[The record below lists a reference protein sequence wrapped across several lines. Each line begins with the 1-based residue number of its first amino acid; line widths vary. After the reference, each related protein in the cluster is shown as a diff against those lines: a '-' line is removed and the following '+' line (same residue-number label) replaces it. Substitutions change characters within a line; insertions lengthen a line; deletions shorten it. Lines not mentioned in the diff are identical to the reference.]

1 MPHPRSRRSTD
12 IIAPG
17 FGTQT
22 DLERLARDLSEGSN
36 VPISASFV
44 NSMMNSRGRGRRRRE
59 AEPEDPEA
67 SAAPTSSAWADFMQE
82 EGMDSAAK
90 RPRAADGGDDDKT
103 EQTADEDEEGKKP
116 ATTSTA
122 AEGDSKSRA
131 YELDFA
137 KKKSKPT
144 AGFLVQAGTLNS
156 AIVGRGTIF
165 SFCRCHRLLITS
177 R

>member
-22 DLERLARDLSEGSN
+22 DLERLARDLSEGSSN
-36 VPISASFV
+36 VLPISASFV
-44 NSMMNSRGRGRRRRE
+44 NSMMNSRGRGRRSRE
-59 AEPEDPEA
+59 AEPEDSAA

-90 RPRAADGGDDDKT
+90 RPRAADGAGDDDNK
-103 EQTADEDEEGKKP
+103 EQTADEEGKKP
-116 ATTSTA
+116 ASAAA
-122 AEGDSKSRA
+122 AEGDSKSSA

-165 SFCRCHRLLITS
+165 QFTFYVVVTCH
-177 R
+177 